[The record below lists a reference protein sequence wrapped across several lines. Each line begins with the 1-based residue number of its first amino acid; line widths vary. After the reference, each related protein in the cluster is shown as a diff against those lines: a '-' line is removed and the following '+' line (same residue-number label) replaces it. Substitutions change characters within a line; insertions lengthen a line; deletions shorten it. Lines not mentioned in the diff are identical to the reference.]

1 MPPFERRKKLFRIL
15 KILIVLSVLVSLA
28 ITACGYLYINSSP
41 GSLSEDAV
49 VEIKN
54 GSSFYAA
61 ANSLKEKGVINNVRL
76 FRIYAGLSGF
86 QSKIKAGEYL
96 MKPSMTAKEIAAAL
110 VKGDVILHKITIPEG
125 YNLYQIADLLDE
137 KGIVEKKAFIE
148 KAFDR
153 KFMSG
158 MEVEG
163 VSFEGYLYPETY
175 FFTKNMMAGD
185 VIARMRAG
193 SRNKFTKELM
203 NRSKEVGL
211 TPHEVLILA
220 SIIEKETGNP
230 DERPLISAVFH
241 NRLKKKMR
249 LQTDPTVIYGMIE
262 TYDGNIRK
270 KDLLKKTP
278 YNTYRISGL
287 PLGPIANPGIDSIMA
302 ALYPADVG
310 YIYFVSM
317 NNGSHIF
324 SKTLKEHNKGVWKY
338 QKRQKR

>member
-1 MPPFERRKKLFRIL
+1 MLRIL
-15 KILIVLSVLVSLA
+15 KILTVLSVLVALTM
-28 ITACGYLYINSSP
+28 TAYGYVYINSAP
-41 GSLSEDAV
+41 GSLSEDV
-49 VEIKN
+49 IVEIKR

-61 ANSLKEKGVINNVRL
+61 ANRLREKGVINSVRL
-76 FRIYAGLSGF
+76 FRIYAGLDGF

-96 MKPSMTAKEIAAAL
+96 VRPAMTAKEIAAAL
-110 VKGDVILHKITIPEG
+110 VKGDVVSYKITIPEG
-125 YNLYQIADLLDE
+125 YNLYQIADLLEE
-137 KGIVEKKAFIE
+137 KKIAVKKAFIE
-148 KAFDR
+148 KAFDKR
-153 KFMSG
+153 LMSSMG
-158 MEVEG
+158 VEG

-175 FFTKNMMAGD
+175 FFTKNMKTKD
-185 VIARMRAG
+185 IIARMRAG
-193 SRNKFTKELM
+193 SRDKFTRKLKD
-203 NRSKEVGL
+203 RSKEVGL
-211 TPHEVLILA
+211 TPHQVIILA

-230 DERPLISAVFH
+230 DERPIISAVFH

-278 YNTYRISGL
+278 YNTYRINGL

-317 NNGSHIF
+317 NNGSHVF
-324 SKTLKEHNKGVWKY
+324 SRTLKEHNKGVWKY
-338 QKRQKR
+338 QKRRKR

>member
-1 MPPFERRKKLFRIL
+1 MLRIL
-15 KILIVLSVLVSLA
+15 KILIVLSVLGALTM
-28 ITACGYLYINSSP
+28 TAYGYVYINSAP
-41 GSLSEDAV
+41 GSLSEDV
-49 VEIKN
+49 IVEIKR
-54 GSSFYAA
+54 GSSFYSA
-61 ANSLKEKGVINNVRL
+61 ANSLREKRVINSVRL
-76 FRIYAGLSGF
+76 FRIYAGLDGF

-96 MKPSMTAKEIAAAL
+96 MKPAMTAKEIAAAL
-110 VKGDVILHKITIPEG
+110 VKGDVLHHKITIPEG
-125 YNLYQIADLLDE
+125 YNLYQIADLLEE
-137 KGIVEKKAFIE
+137 KGIVVKKAFIE

-153 KFMSG
+153 QLMSG
-158 MEVEG
+158 MGVEG

-175 FFTKNMMAGD
+175 FFIKNMKAKD
-185 VIARMRAG
+185 VISRMRAG
-193 SRNKFTKELM
+193 SRDQFTRKLKD
-203 NRSKEVGL
+203 RSKEIGL
-211 TPHEVLILA
+211 TPHEIVILA

-317 NNGSHIF
+317 NNGSHVF
-324 SKTLKEHNKGVWKY
+324 SRTLKEHNKGVWKY
-338 QKRQKR
+338 QKRRKR

>member
-1 MPPFERRKKLFRIL
+1 LLRIL
-15 KILIVLSVLVSLA
+15 KILIVLLVLAALTIA
-28 ITACGYLYINSSP
+28 AYGYTYINSAP
-41 GSLSEDAV
+41 GSLMEDVV
-49 VEIKN
+49 VEIKR

-61 ANSLKEKGVINNVRL
+61 ANRLREKEVINSVRL
-76 FRIYAGLSGF
+76 FRIYAELDGF

-96 MKPSMTAKEIAAAL
+96 VRPAMTAKEIAAAL
-110 VKGDVILHKITIPEG
+110 VKGDVVQYKITIPEG
-125 YNLYQIADLLDE
+125 YNLYQIADLLE
-137 KGIVEKKAFIE
+137 EKKIAGKETFIE
-148 KAFDR
+148 KVFD
-153 KFMSG
+153 KQLMSG
-158 MEVEG
+158 MGVEG

-175 FFTKNMMAGD
+175 FFTKNMKAKD
-185 VIARMRAG
+185 IIARMRAG
-193 SRNKFTKELM
+193 SRDKFTRKLKD
-203 NRSKEVGL
+203 RSKEIGL
-211 TPHEVLILA
+211 TPHQVVILA

-230 DERPLISAVFH
+230 DERPIISAVFH

-278 YNTYRISGL
+278 YNTYRINGL

-324 SKTLKEHNKGVWKY
+324 SRTLKEHNKGVWKY
-338 QKRQKR
+338 QKRRKR

>member
-1 MPPFERRKKLFRIL
+1 MLRIL
-15 KILIVLSVLVSLA
+15 KILIVLSVLGALTM
-28 ITACGYLYINSSP
+28 TAYGYVYINSAP
-41 GSLSEDAV
+41 GSLSEDV
-49 VEIKN
+49 IVEIKR
-54 GSSFYAA
+54 GSSFYSA
-61 ANSLKEKGVINNVRL
+61 ANSLREKRIINSVRL
-76 FRIYAGLSGF
+76 FRIYAGLDGF

-96 MKPSMTAKEIAAAL
+96 MKPAMTAKEIAAAL
-110 VKGDVILHKITIPEG
+110 VKGDVLHHKITIPEG
-125 YNLYQIADLLDE
+125 YNLYQIADLLEE
-137 KGIVEKKAFIE
+137 KEIVVKKTFIE

-153 KFMSG
+153 RLMSG
-158 MEVEG
+158 MGVEG

-175 FFTKNMMAGD
+175 FFTKNMKARD
-185 VIARMRAG
+185 VIASMRAG
-193 SRNKFTKELM
+193 SRDKFTRKLKE
-203 NRSKEVGL
+203 RSKEIGL
-211 TPHEVLILA
+211 TPHEVIILA

-249 LQTDPTVIYGMIE
+249 LQTDPTVIYGIIE

-287 PLGPIANPGIDSIMA
+287 PLGPIANPGIASIMA

-317 NNGSHIF
+317 NNGSHVF
-324 SKTLKEHNKGVWKY
+324 SRTLREHNKGVWKY
-338 QKRQKR
+338 QKRRKR

>member
-1 MPPFERRKKLFRIL
+1 MLKIL
-15 KILIVLSVLVSLA
+15 KILIALSVLIALTV
-28 ITACGYLYINSSP
+28 TAYGYVYINSAP
-41 GSLSEDAV
+41 GSLSGDVV
-49 VEIKN
+49 VEIKR

-61 ANSLKEKGVINNVRL
+61 ASSLREKGVINSVRL
-76 FRIYAGLSGF
+76 FRIYAGLDGF

-96 MKPSMTAKEIAAAL
+96 VKPSMTAREIADAL
-110 VKGDVILHKITIPEG
+110 VSGDVLRHKITIPEG
-125 YNLYQIADLLDE
+125 YNLYQIADLLEE
-137 KGIVEKKAFIE
+137 KGIVMKKAFIE

-153 KFMSG
+153 QLMSS
-158 MEVEG
+158 MDVEG

-175 FFTKNMMAGD
+175 FLTKNMKAKD
-185 VIARMRAG
+185 VISRMRAG
-193 SRNKFTKELM
+193 LRDKFTKNLEE
-203 NRSKEVGL
+203 RSKEIGL
-211 TPHEVLILA
+211 TPHEVIILA

-241 NRLKKKMR
+241 NRLKKEMR

-302 ALYPADVG
+302 ALYPDDVE
-310 YIYFVSM
+310 YIFFVSK
-317 NNGSHIF
+317 NNGSHVF
-324 SKTLKEHNKGVWKY
+324 TKTYKEHKKYVWEY
-338 QKRQKR
+338 QQRRK

>member
-1 MPPFERRKKLFRIL
+1 MLKIL
-15 KILIVLSVLVSLA
+15 KILIVLSVLIALTV
-28 ITACGYLYINSSP
+28 TAYGYVYINSAP
-41 GSLSEDAV
+41 GSLSDDVV
-49 VEIKN
+49 VEIKR

-61 ANSLKEKGVINNVRL
+61 ANSLREKGVINSVRL
-76 FRIYAGLSGF
+76 FRIYAGLDGF
-86 QSKIKAGEYL
+86 QSKIRAGEYL
-96 MKPSMTAKEIAAAL
+96 VTPAMTAREIAVAL
-110 VKGDVILHKITIPEG
+110 VSGDVLRHKITIPEG
-125 YNLYQIADLLDE
+125 YNLYQIADLLEE
-137 KGIVEKKAFIE
+137 KGIVMKKAFIE
-148 KAFDR
+148 KVFDR
-153 KFMSG
+153 QLMSS
-158 MEVEG
+158 MDVEG

-175 FFTKNMMAGD
+175 FFTKNMKAKD
-185 VIARMRAG
+185 VISRMREG
-193 SRNKFTKELM
+193 SRDKFTRKLEE
-203 NRSKEVGL
+203 RSKEIGL

-241 NRLKKKMR
+241 NRLKKEMR
-249 LQTDPTVIYGMIE
+249 LQTDPTVIYGIIE

-324 SKTLKEHNKGVWKY
+324 SRTLKEHNKGVWKY

>member
-1 MPPFERRKKLFRIL
+1 
-15 KILIVLSVLVSLA
+15 VLAASTMA
-28 ITACGYLYINSSP
+28 AYGYIYINSAP
-41 GSLSEDAV
+41 GSLSKDVV
-49 VEIKN
+49 VEIKR

-61 ANSLKEKGVINNVRL
+61 ANRLKEKGVINSVRL
-76 FRIYAGLSGF
+76 FRIYAGLDGF

-96 MKPSMTAKEIAAAL
+96 VRPAMTAKEIAATL
-110 VKGDVILHKITIPEG
+110 VKGDVIQYKITIPEG
-125 YNLYQIADLLDE
+125 YNLYQIADLLEE
-137 KGIVEKKAFIE
+137 KEIVVKKVFIE
-148 KAFDR
+148 KVFDKR
-153 KFMSG
+153 LMSG
-158 MEVEG
+158 MGVEG

-175 FFTKNMMAGD
+175 FFTKNMKAKD
-185 VIARMRAG
+185 IIARMRAG
-193 SRNKFTKELM
+193 SRDKFTRKLKD
-203 NRSKEVGL
+203 RSKEIGL
-211 TPHEVLILA
+211 TPHQVIILA

-230 DERPLISAVFH
+230 DERPIISAVFH

-324 SKTLKEHNKGVWKY
+324 SRTLKEHNKGVWKY
-338 QKRQKR
+338 QKRRKR

>member
-1 MPPFERRKKLFRIL
+1 
-15 KILIVLSVLVSLA
+15 VLVALTV
-28 ITACGYLYINSSP
+28 TAYGYVYINSAP
-41 GSLSEDAV
+41 GSLSEDVV
-49 VEIKN
+49 VEITR

-61 ANSLKEKGVINNVRL
+61 AKSLREKGVINSVRL
-76 FRIYAGLSGF
+76 FRIYAEVDGF

-96 MKPSMTAKEIAAAL
+96 VKPAMTAKGIASAL
-110 VKGDVILHKITIPEG
+110 VKGDVIRHKITIPEG
-125 YNLYQIADLLDE
+125 YNLYQIADLLEE
-137 KGIVEKKAFIE
+137 KGIVVKKAFIE
-148 KAFDR
+148 KAFER
-153 KFMSG
+153 QLMSSMG
-158 MEVEG
+158 VEG

-175 FFTKNMMAGD
+175 FFTKNMEPEN
-185 VIARMRAG
+185 VIERMRAG
-193 SRNKFTKELM
+193 SSDKFTGKLKD
-203 NRSKEVGL
+203 RSKEIGL
-211 TPHEVLILA
+211 TPHEVIILA

-270 KDLLKKTP
+270 KDLLKETP

-324 SKTLKEHNKGVWKY
+324 SRTLKEHNKGVWKY
-338 QKRQKR
+338 QKSRKR

>member
-1 MPPFERRKKLFRIL
+1 MLRIL
-15 KILIVLSVLVSLA
+15 KILIVLSVLAVSTMVA
-28 ITACGYLYINSSP
+28 YGYIYINSAP
-41 GSLSEDAV
+41 GSLSNDV
-49 VEIKN
+49 IVEIKR

-61 ANSLKEKGVINNVRL
+61 ANRLREKEVINSVRL
-76 FRIYAGLSGF
+76 FRIYAELDGF

-96 MKPSMTAKEIAAAL
+96 LRPTMTAKEIAATL
-110 VKGDVILHKITIPEG
+110 VKGDVIQYKITIPEG
-125 YNLYQIADLLDE
+125 YNLYQIADLLEERD
-137 KGIVEKKAFIE
+137 IVVKEIFIE
-148 KAFDR
+148 KAFDKR
-153 KFMSG
+153 LMSSMG
-158 MEVEG
+158 VKG

-175 FFTKNMMAGD
+175 FFTKNMKAKD
-185 VIARMRAG
+185 IIARMRAG
-193 SRNKFTKELM
+193 SRDKFTRKLKD
-203 NRSKEVGL
+203 RSKEVGL
-211 TPHEVLILA
+211 TPHQVIILA

-278 YNTYRISGL
+278 YNTYRINGL

-317 NNGSHIF
+317 NNGSHVF
-324 SKTLKEHNKGVWKY
+324 SRTLKEHNKGVWKY
-338 QKRQKR
+338 QKRRKR

>member
-1 MPPFERRKKLFRIL
+1 MPRIL
-15 KILIVLSVLVSLA
+15 KILIVLSVLVASTMA
-28 ITACGYLYINSSP
+28 AYGYIYINSAP
-41 GSLSEDAV
+41 GSLSEDV
-49 VEIKN
+49 IVEIKR

-61 ANSLKEKGVINNVRL
+61 ANRLREKGVINSVRL
-76 FRIYAGLSGF
+76 FRIYAGLDGF

-96 MKPSMTAKEIAAAL
+96 VRPAMTAKEIAATL
-110 VKGDVILHKITIPEG
+110 VKGDVVSYKITIPEG
-125 YNLYQIADLLDE
+125 YNLYQIADLLEE
-137 KGIVEKKAFIE
+137 KGIVVKKAFIE
-148 KAFDR
+148 KAFD
-153 KFMSG
+153 KQLMSRMG
-158 MEVEG
+158 VEG

-175 FFTKNMMAGD
+175 FFTKNMKAKD
-185 VIARMRAG
+185 IIARMRAG
-193 SRNKFTKELM
+193 SRDKFTRKLKD
-203 NRSKEVGL
+203 RSKEIGL
-211 TPHEVLILA
+211 TPHQVIILA

-230 DERPLISAVFH
+230 DERPIISAVFH

-278 YNTYRISGL
+278 YNTYRMSGL

-317 NNGSHIF
+317 NNGSHVF
-324 SKTLKEHNKGVWKY
+324 SRTLKEHNKGVWKY
-338 QKRQKR
+338 QKRRKR